1 MSETP
6 RMLRLMHN
14 DLQGRLG
21 DYAKRVLPAMQ
32 RSADEI
38 EELGC
43 KLAAMTA
50 AKNKAVEALKDTRD
64 FICRFDEMDDG
75 EIAMSKKLSDLIAEL
90 EGVN

>member
-1 MSETP
+1 MSELSHRIASRIAGKEP
-6 RMLRLMHN
+6 ERVEKIIEQECKR
-14 DLQGRLG
+14 LQG
-21 DYAKRVLPAMQ
+21 V
-32 RSADEI
+32 
-38 EELGC
+38 
-43 KLAAMTA
+43 LAAMTA

>member
-1 MSETP
+1 
-6 RMLRLMHN
+6 MLRLMHN

-50 AKNKAVEALKDTRD
+50 AKNKAVEALKACYAHAEDMTCVLDNTDDT
-64 FICRFDEMDDG
+64 
-75 EIAMSKKLSDLIAEL
+75 SDYPYLERARQLITEL
-90 EGVN
+90 EEVK